1 MQEIKNNLYNA
12 FENVLSKDL
21 DKTLLVLQNGLELT
35 RRNVVKQSARI
46 ANTLESLNAKPGD
59 RISIQTEKV
68 TDSIALYLACLRGG
82 FIYHPLNPDY
92 TSSEVSYFF
101 EDADPTIIICDPK
114 NEDTYKTLF
123 GLPKKIPILTLSNRG
138 KGSLVSRSTSQST
151 EYRTHACAADSL
163 AALVYSSG
171 TTGKPKGV
179 MLSHNNLISNAKTLI
194 KTWKLSETDCLLHAL
209 PIFHVHGLFVGIN
222 CCLLTGGSM
231 IFLPR
236 FDSET
241 VIESIPRATLMMGV
255 PTYYHRLLNSGQLSR
270 SKCKKIRLFISGS
283 APLRIDTFNDFKQA
297 TDHEIVERYG
307 MTETLMNTSN
317 PVDHLRKAGSV
328 GLPLEGIATRIVNQ
342 TNEVGELEVKGPN
355 VCMGYWRQDKASKQS
370 LTVDGFFRTGDQ
382 VKKDGDGYITIVGR
396 KTDLIISGGL
406 NVYPVEVE
414 TVINNIE
421 GVLESTV
428 IGISDDDLG
437 ETVTAMVVREDDSQ
451 LNAEKIIALTKH
463 ELASYKVPKAVF
475 FVSKLPR
482 NTMGKIQKDII
493 KQQFI
498 K

>member
-21 DKTLLVLQNGLELT
+21 DKTLLVLQNGLKLT
-35 RRNVVKQSARI
+35 RRNVLKQSARI

-82 FIYHPLNPDY
+82 FVYHPLNPDY

-114 NEDTYKTLF
+114 SEATYKTLF

-138 KGSLVSRSTSQST
+138 KSSLISRSRSQST

-171 TTGKPKGV
+171 TTGKPKGI
-179 MLSHNNLISNAKTLI
+179 MLSHNNLVSNTETLI
-194 KTWKLSETDCLLHAL
+194 KTWKLSEKDCLIHAL
-209 PIFHVHGLFVGIN
+209 PIFHVHGLFVAIN
-222 CCLLTGGSM
+222 SSLLTGGSI
-231 IFLPR
+231 IFLPH
-236 FDSET
+236 FDPKT
-241 VIESIPRATLMMGV
+241 VIDCIPHATLMMGV
-255 PTYYHRLLNSGQLSR
+255 PTYYTRLLNTGQLSH
-270 SKCKKIRLFISGS
+270 SKCKNMRLFISGS
-283 APLRIDTFNDFKQA
+283 APLSINTFNDFRQA
-297 TDHEIVERYG
+297 TNHEIVERYG

-317 PVDHLRKAGSV
+317 PVDGRRKSGSV
-328 GLPLEGIATRIVNQ
+328 GLPLQGISIRISNPI
-342 TNEVGELEVKGPN
+342 NEVGELEIKGPN
-355 VCMGYWRQDKASKQS
+355 LCMGYWRKEEDSKQS
-370 LTVDGFFRTGDQ
+370 LTVDGFFKTGDQ
-382 VKKDGDGYITIVGR
+382 ARKDADGYITIVGR
-396 KTDLIISGGL
+396 KTDLIITGGL

-414 TVINNIE
+414 KVINDIK
-421 GVLESTV
+421 GVVECTIV
-428 IGISDDDLG
+428 GIPDDDFG
-437 ETVTAMVVREDDSQ
+437 EAVTAIVVRKDDSQ
-451 LNAEKIIALTKH
+451 LNENEIIELAKQK
-463 ELASYKVPKAVF
+463 LASYKVPKAVF
-475 FVSKLPR
+475 FVSKLLR

>member
-101 EDADPTIIICDPK
+101 EDAD
-114 NEDTYKTLF
+114 
-123 GLPKKIPILTLSNRG
+123 RG

-255 PTYYHRLLNSGQLSR
+255 PTYYHRLLNSGQLSV

-297 TDHEIVERYG
+297 TDHEIIERYG

-355 VCMGYWRQDKASKQS
+355 VCMGYWRQDKATKQS

-428 IGISDDDLG
+428 IGISDDDFG
-437 ETVTAMVVREDDSQ
+437 ETVTAVVVREDDSQ
-451 LNAEKIIALTKH
+451 LNAEKIIALTKQ
-463 ELASYKVPKAVF
+463 ELASYKIPKAVF
-475 FVSKLPR
+475 FVSTLPR